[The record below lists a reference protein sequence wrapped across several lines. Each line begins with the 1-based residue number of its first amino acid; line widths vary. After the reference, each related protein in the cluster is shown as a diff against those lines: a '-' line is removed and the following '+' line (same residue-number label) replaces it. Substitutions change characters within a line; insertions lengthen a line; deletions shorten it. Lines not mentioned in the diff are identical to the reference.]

1 MRYVVHTA
9 DSRGNAEH
17 GWLHSRHTFSFASYH
32 DPQRMGFG
40 KLRVIN
46 DDMVISGA
54 GFGTHSHANMEIIS
68 VALAG
73 SMRHRDSMGNSYVI
87 KQGEVQ
93 VMSAGTGISHSEYNA
108 SDTEPLNFLQI
119 WVLPKLSGIEP
130 RYEQK
135 HFSADGRNNEFQ
147 AAIVPDGSPDADDG
161 ALRINQDAWFSF
173 ADFTAGR
180 KETYQLKMKNNGA
193 YVFLIEGQIEISGE
207 SLGRRDGIGIIEAEE
222 FTIDVISDCQ
232 LLIIDAPP

>member
-1 MRYVVHTA
+1 MKYVVHTA
-9 DSRGNAEH
+9 DSRGKAEH
-17 GWLHSRHTFSFASYH
+17 GWLHSRHTFSFAEYH

-46 DDMVISGA
+46 DGMVAPGA

-73 SMRHRDSMGNSYVI
+73 SMRHQDSMGNSYVI

-93 VMSAGTGISHSEYNA
+93 VMSAGTGVSHSEYNA

-135 HFSADGRNNEFQ
+135 HFSTDGRDNEFQ
-147 AAIVPDGSPDADDG
+147 TAIAPIGSPDSGDG
-161 ALRINQDAWFSF
+161 VLRINQD
-173 ADFTAGR
+173 DFVNLTR
-180 KETYQLKMKNNGA
+180 L
-193 YVFLIEGQIEISGE
+193 
-207 SLGRRDGIGIIEAEE
+207 RRI
-222 FTIDVISDCQ
+222 
-232 LLIIDAPP
+232 